1 MAYYAYL
8 LQSSVDSD
16 LVYIGMT
23 NKEPAERLRRHNG
36 ELRGGAAATR
46 SNRPWRIVCVLGP
59 IRSKLD
65 ALAVEFAWQH
75 PRMPPRSPIV
85 ARRGLLPK
93 SRVFT
98 ELRRR
103 AKLLDD
109 SADTKIGRKLRIL
122 ATMMTITYFSH
133 DAAQRGSPLR
143 LYWSDASHR
152 RTTLEFAKEHQRLL
166 GWDIPLTVTANRRYI
181 VPDEVVIISD
191 DDKRG
196 EVIDITRD

>member
-1 MAYYAYL
+1 MAYYAYM
-8 LQSSVDSD
+8 LQSSVDFD

-59 IRSKLD
+59 IRSKMD

-98 ELRRR
+98 ELRRK

-143 LYWSDASHR
+143 LYWSDDRHR
-152 RTTLEFAKEHQRLL
+152 RTTLEFAKEHSNLL
-166 GWDIPLTVTANRRYI
+166 GWDIPLAITASRSYI
-181 VPDEVVIISD
+181 VPDEAVIISD
-191 DDKRG
+191 DDKGG